1 MSGKENSEF
10 SVGVE
15 RANGELLTTK
25 GLRDFPEL
33 SLEADIGLR
42 RGNRADDL
50 TLVVYRRWQAIRHG
64 ALAGSITTG
73 RHGEVQGLVRP
84 VEIVDGPP
92 LIERPLDIGEVPIA
106 PEGEDLG
113 LQGAVEAF
121 VLASAL
127 GMIGPAVDRA
137 DAELE
142 KPNRQRGPGV
152 FKGEAP
158 GPPLS
163 TNTASGSP

>member
-15 RANGELLTTK
+15 RANGEPLTTK

-50 TLVVYRRWQAIRHG
+50 TLVVCRRWQAIRHG

-92 LIERPLDIGEVPIA
+92 LIERPLD
-106 PEGEDLG
+106 
-113 LQGAVEAF
+113 
-121 VLASAL
+121 
-127 GMIGPAVDRA
+127 
-137 DAELE
+137 
-142 KPNRQRGPGV
+142 
-152 FKGEAP
+152 
-158 GPPLS
+158 
-163 TNTASGSP
+163 